1 VKNASSPATSDV
13 PITSLNIVTPTSPK
27 TALPENRRTTCISVK
42 DRHPRF
48 LHTRRPT
55 PNDELLLDARIS
67 EDPSPIPKSPVP
79 HTSAPPPCHSADAIL
94 DRIRLAYPS
103 TKRVMHCIQQWA
115 HPGRLAEIDE
125 GLINSL
131 CFLDRNLSLQTLRQL
146 KEPRDN
152 LQSIQGVGVVKD
164 RSFIVPMTLSTLS
177 ADLSVDVDAALIDC
191 GAQKWGYLNT
201 AFVAHHA
208 LPTTALP
215 HPIGVYN
222 ADGSLNKAGAITHVC
237 TLRMVIG
244 DHSEEITFRVTNTG
258 SSNAVLGLQWL
269 RFHDPL
275 VNWGHGKLFFVRCP
289 ASCGM
294 PATTPLALAKLA
306 LQLSDVND
314 AVPVDVRAPDLT
326 SSVSMGPDVE
336 HVRSLEES
344 YDSVDDI
351 DAEWFDILSSELGPA
366 DDAML
371 CVDLN
376 ERDAL
381 TNSDAV
387 DPRILEH
394 LRAAR
399 ENASEVDKYL
409 KEYAPVFAKTEFD
422 HLPPRRPW
430 DHAIELKPD
439 AKPISSKIY
448 PLSRSEQDELDVFL
462 DEHLSS
468 GRIRPSKS
476 PIASPF
482 FFIKKK
488 DGSLRPVQDYRRL
501 NDMTI
506 KNRYPLPLVSEL
518 MDKLKNAKYF
528 TKLDIRWGYNNVR
541 LKEGD
546 EHKAAFI
553 TNRGLFE
560 PLVMFFGL
568 TNSPATF
575 QNMMNDVFR
584 DLLATG
590 KVVVYMDDI
599 LIFSDDL
606 TELRLLTRRV
616 LDVLQEHK
624 LCLKPEK
631 CVFEALEVEYLGVIV
646 SHGRLRMDPKKI
658 EALAA
663 WPVPRNK
670 KDVQQ
675 FLGFINF
682 YRRFV
687 RNFAKLATPLNRLCG
702 SVPWSWTTAEQE
714 SFVTLRE
721 AGVNGPVLAL
731 PLDDAPFRVEA
742 DSSGYATGAVLT
754 QLQDNFWRPVAY
766 FSKALNEVER
776 NYDIH
781 DRELLSIM
789 RALAE
794 WRRYLHGSQDPF
806 EIHSDH
812 ENLQYFMSNQKLNRR
827 QARWS
832 LELSEFNFALLHKPG
847 SSMVC
852 ADALSRRPDYDKGSG
867 DNESVTLLRPEHIRR
882 SSVEYVASTLV
893 EDIRGHASLAKSV
906 FERHSTATGWAFAD
920 GVATWYNRIFVP
932 DVDSLRERVLRECHD
947 SIASGHPGRTR
958 TVELILRDYWW
969 PTLTKDAHAY
979 VDGCSTCQRSK
990 PLRQK
995 PLGLLTPNEI
1005 PTGYWQIISCDFI
1018 TDLPRSRGYD
1028 SVMVCVDRLSKM
1040 VRLIPCNKTIS
1051 SEMAAKKY
1059 RDFVWKDFGLPFRII
1074 SDRGPQFVSNFMR
1087 ALNQL
1092 LGITENLST
1101 ARRPQTDGQTE
1112 RANQEL
1118 EQYLRIFCNDR
1129 QSDWAE
1135 WLACAEF
1142 ALNNRVNS
1150 STGFSPFFLNYGRDP
1165 PRPLAPLRLVNS
1177 SVPKANEFAAQMSA
1191 LSQEASAALRLAAAS
1206 MKRAYDRHHR
1216 EAPPLAVG
1224 SLVLLDANGI
1234 NTARPS
1240 KKLDD
1245 RRYGPFKVLQRVG
1258 LQSYRLELPQSW
1270 KIHNV
1275 FHVSK
1280 LVPFVSPQFPSQLE
1294 PPRIPEIP
1302 NETPCISSIIS
1313 HRELRNTRH
1322 FLVLLRGQNAE
1333 DAKWLDP
1340 ATLASYDDPN
1350 NVLRSYISTL

>member
-1 VKNASSPATSDV
+1 V
-13 PITSLNIVTPTSPK
+13 L
-27 TALPENRRTTCISVK
+27 
-42 DRHPRF
+42 
-48 LHTRRPT
+48 
-55 PNDELLLDARIS
+55 
-67 EDPSPIPKSPVP
+67 
-79 HTSAPPPCHSADAIL
+79 
-94 DRIRLAYPS
+94 S
-103 TKRVMHCIQQWA
+103 TGAQWA
-115 HPGRLAEIDE
+115 AGARPLTTIDHSPHVENLQTQLGGVAAPWQFPLWMQYFYPGNCHNFMHETSRHWCLVK
-125 GLINSL
+125 SL
-131 CFLDRNLSLQTLRQL
+131 CFLDRDLSLQTLKQL

-152 LQSIQGVGVVKD
+152 LQAIQGVGVVKD

-177 ADLSVDVDAALIDC
+177 ACVAVDVEAALIDC
-191 GAQKWGYLNT
+191 GAQKWGYINSS
-201 AFVAHHA
+201 FVARHS

-222 ADGSLNKAGAITHVC
+222 ADGSLNKAGAITHVS

-244 DHSEEITFRVTNTG
+244 DHSEQITFRVTNTG

-289 ASCGM
+289 PSCGM
-294 PATTPLALAKLA
+294 QPTSPVAIAKLA
-306 LQLSDVND
+306 LGLSSDDD
-314 AVPVDVRAPDLT
+314 ASQVPVSKLAAGSAGSDYGSST
-326 SSVSMGPDVE
+326 SLGPDIE
-336 HVRSLEES
+336 YVRSMEEC
-344 YDSVDDI
+344 YDFVDDI
-351 DAEWFDILSSELGPA
+351 DSEWFDILCSELGA
-366 DDAML
+366 EDDAML

-381 TNSDAV
+381 ADVDAV
-387 DPRILEH
+387 DSRILDH
-394 LRAAR
+394 LRATR
-399 ENASEVDKYL
+399 ENASEIDKYL

-488 DGSLRPVQDYRRL
+488 DGSLHPVQDYRRL

-518 MDKLKNAKYF
+518 MDKLKGAKYF

-584 DLLATG
+584 ELLATG

-606 TELRLLTRRV
+606 SELRLLTRRV

-646 SHGRLRMDPKKI
+646 SHGQLRMDPKKI

-663 WPVPRNK
+663 WPTPRNK

-702 SVPWSWTTAEQE
+702 SVPWPWSSVEE
-714 SFVTLRE
+714 SSFVMLRD
-721 AGVNGPVLAL
+721 AGVTGPVLAL

-789 RALAE
+789 CALAE
-794 WRRYLHGSQDPF
+794 WRRYLHGLKDPF

-812 ENLQYFMSNQKLNRR
+812 KNLQYFMSNQKLNRR

-832 LELSEFNFALLHKPG
+832 LELSEFNFSLLHKPG
-847 SSMVC
+847 SSMIC
-852 ADALSRRPDYDKGSG
+852 ADALSRRPDYDKGHD
-867 DNESVTLLRPEHIRR
+867 DNESVTLLKPEHIRR
-882 SSVEYVASTLV
+882 SSVEYVPSSLV
-893 EDIRGHASLAKSV
+893 EEIRGHASLSKSA
-906 FERHSTATGWAFAD
+906 FERHNTAAGWDFAD
-920 GVATWYNRIFVP
+920 GLATWYNRIFVP
-932 DVDSLRERVLRECHD
+932 DIASLRERVLRDCHD
-947 SIASGHPGRTR
+947 SITSGHPGRTR
-958 TVELILRDYWW
+958 TVELVLRDYWW

-1005 PTGYWQIISCDFI
+1005 PSGYWQIISCDFI

-1059 RDFVWKDFGLPFRII
+1059 RDFVWKDFGLPFHII

-1087 ALNQL
+1087 ALNEL

-1118 EQYLRIFCNDR
+1118 EQYLRIFCNER

-1142 ALNNRVNS
+1142 AVNNRVNS

-1165 PRPLAPLRLVNS
+1165 PRPLAPLRLANS
-1177 SVPKANEFAAQMSA
+1177 TVPKADEFASQMSA
-1191 LSQEASAALRLAAAS
+1191 LSQETSAALRLAAAS

-1216 EAPPLAVG
+1216 EATPLGIG
-1224 SLVLLDANGI
+1224 SLVLLDASGI

-1245 RRYGPFKVLQRVG
+1245 RRYGPFKVLQKVS
-1258 LQSYRLELPQSW
+1258 LQSYRLELPVSW
-1270 KIHNV
+1270 KIHDV
-1275 FHVSK
+1275 FHISK
-1280 LVPFVSPQFPSQLE
+1280 LVPFVEPQFPSQKVI
-1294 PPRIPEIP
+1294 PRIPEVP
-1302 NETPCISSIIS
+1302 DETPCLSSIIT

-1322 FLVLLRGQNAE
+1322 YLILLRGQGAE
-1333 DAKWLDP
+1333 DAKWIDT
-1340 ATLASYDDPN
+1340 ATLLSYDDPEN
-1350 NVLRSYISTL
+1350 ILTSYNSCL